1 LDTLILLL
9 QALFFAGFTHH
20 IVFWLL
26 FFFVVKVRIADKA
39 LVVDEAP
46 RFSFLWTKW
55 PHEEMRAY
63 RRSLSDEEKK
73 RWINRYLCNANF
85 LGLLLMVPFLL
96 GVLFMII
103 AGD

>member
-1 LDTLILLL
+1 MDTLISLV
-9 QALFFAGFTHH
+9 QALFIAGFIHH

-39 LVVDEAP
+39 LVVDESP

-63 RRSLSDEEKK
+63 RRSLSSEERV

-85 LGLLLMVPFLL
+85 LGLALMGPFLL
-96 GVLFMII
+96 GVLVLVIV
-103 AGD
+103 GD

>member
-1 LDTLILLL
+1 M
-9 QALFFAGFTHH
+9 HC

-39 LVVDEAP
+39 LVVDESP

-63 RRSLSDEEKK
+63 RRSLRDEEKK

-85 LGLLLMVPFLL
+85 LGLLVMVPFLL
-96 GVLFMII
+96 GVLFMVI

>member
-1 LDTLILLL
+1 METLAILL
-9 QALFFAGFTHH
+9 QTLFVAGFMHQV
-20 IVFWLL
+20 IFWLL

-39 LVVDEAP
+39 LVVDESP

-63 RRSLSDEEKK
+63 RRSLSSEERR

-85 LGLLLMVPFLL
+85 LGLLLLGPFLL
-96 GVLFMII
+96 GVLLMVIV
-103 AGD
+103 GD